1 MISGTLISN
10 ISRIVR
16 AATKSALFMLFMLF
30 MLSML
35 FMQLESEFAK
45 LPQSAGRTMTER
57 KRKQEL
63 EGRIE
68 DPTKKIRW
76 LRMELRERHVLH
88 K

>member
-1 MISGTLISN
+1 
-10 ISRIVR
+10 
-16 AATKSALFMLFMLF
+16 
-30 MLSML
+30 
-35 FMQLESEFAK
+35 
-45 LPQSAGRTMTER
+45 MTER

-68 DPTKKIRW
+68 DITKKIGW